1 MNWTRVKTLFEKS
14 ILLISTRIEKMHA
27 RLIVLA

>member
-1 MNWTRVKTLFEKS
+1 MNWTRVKTLFEKY
-14 ILLISTRIEKMHA
+14 ILPISTRIEKMHA